1 MYKLYDA
8 GSGEVIG
15 TLNDQQLRF
24 LIDHLEEE
32 SAADRDYYINTV
44 TLDMFA
50 ANGADT
56 DLLSMLRDAL
66 GNRQDMDI
74 RWDTTASQ

>member
-15 TLNDQQLRF
+15 SLNDQQLRF

-66 GNRQDMDI
+66 GNRQDMDV

>member
-66 GNRQDMDI
+66 GNRQDMDV